1 MTAITTNLPPISSLD
16 CYIRAVQTIALLDE
30 ETERALATK
39 VAKGND
45 REAAQGLV
53 LPHLRFVVKIAR
65 SYLGYGLPLA
75 DLIQEGNVGLLKAV
89 RRFTPD
95 GGARLASYAAYWIR
109 AEIHDFVLRN
119 LRIVRIATTKAQR
132 KLFFRLRSL
141 IAPEAAGRALN
152 HDEAKE
158 IADTLEV
165 SPAEVH
171 EMRQRLNAHDI
182 SLDSPISSTNDESNY
197 AALYVP
203 VDYTSNPEMLLE
215 QSDSKEHMTAA
226 LAQSIKALPAR
237 SRDIIESRW
246 CGEHKSTLREL
257 AVKHGV
263 SVERVRQIEKQALQK
278 VRETLS

>member
-16 CYIRAVQTIALLDE
+16 CYIRAVQTIPLIDE
-30 ETERALATK
+30 ESEKALATK
-39 VAKGND
+39 VAECND

-65 SYLGYGLPLA
+65 GYLGYGLPLA
-75 DLIQEGNVGLLKAV
+75 DLIQEGNIGLLKAV

-119 LRIVRIATTKAQR
+119 WRIVRIATTKAQR

-141 IAPEAAGRALN
+141 IAPEAVGRALN
-152 HDEAKE
+152 HDEARE
-158 IADTLEV
+158 IADALAVT
-165 SPAEVH
+165 PAEVQ
-171 EMRQRLNAHDI
+171 EMRLRLNAHDV
-182 SLDSPISSTNDESNY
+182 SLDSPSMTGESNY
-197 AALYVP
+197 QAPYVP
-203 VDYTSNPEMLLE
+203 VDHTSNPAMLLE
-215 QSDSKEHMTAA
+215 QSDSKEYTAA
-226 LAQSIKALPAR
+226 TLARCIKALPAR

-257 AVKHGV
+257 ADKHGV
-263 SVERVRQIEKQALQK
+263 SVERVRQIEKQTLQK
-278 VRETLS
+278 VRETLSE